1 MYEYENQ
8 NINNEQQTY
17 QYQDIPSGSP
27 LPQPRPPKKK
37 KGNAARIAKKAG
49 AIALSAVLF
58 GGIASGTFLAV
69 NYAAGYSPSVANAAN
84 TPDASVN
91 QTDSTQQASSLLKAS
106 SSSNSQTASGTLD
119 VSTVASSVMPSI
131 VSITNKSV
139 QEVQNYFSMFGYG
152 GHSQQVESE
161 SVGSGII
168 IGKNDSEL
176 LIVTNYHVV
185 QNADTL
191 SASFI
196 DNSVCEANLKGTDP
210 DNDLAVIAIPLSGI
224 SESTMGQ
231 IKVATIGDSDTLK
244 VGEQVVAI
252 GNALGYGQSVTTGI
266 VSATNRT
273 INTSVTKNAEN
284 VPSYIQTDAA
294 INPGNSGG
302 ALVNMNGEVI
312 GINSAKLASTE
323 VEGMGYAIPVS
334 RVSDIIETLMNETT
348 RSKVSSDQ
356 QSALGISG
364 LTVDATVT
372 NAYGIPSGVYVAE
385 VTENGSAQT
394 AGIKAGDVITKF
406 DGKTVSDIQELKDM
420 LQYYAAGET
429 VTVTVKTP
437 GHANTYEEREFSV
450 TLSSALSTEAETETE
465 DSAVNRGNII
475 IH

>member
-69 NYAAGYSPSVANAAN
+69 NYAAGYSPSTANAAN

-91 QTDSTQQASSLLKAS
+91 QTDSTQQSSSLLKATS
-106 SSSNSQTASGTLD
+106 SPDGQTASGTLD
-119 VSTVASSVMPSI
+119 VSSVASSVMPSI

-210 DNDLAVIAIPLSGI
+210 DNDLAVIAVPLSGI

-273 INTSVTKNAEN
+273 ISTSVTQNAEN

-372 NAYGIPSGVYVAE
+372 SAYGIPSGVYVAE

-437 GHANTYEEREFSV
+437 GQANTYEEREFSV
-450 TLSSALSTEAETETE
+450 TLGSALSAEAETESE
-465 DSAVNRGNII
+465 DSAADRRNII